1 MSLGSTIHIVFNFNI
16 LKNQCIKQVSL
27 CFYNLFLEMLSYT
40 YGALCFTNLLSVS
53 QIYST

>member
-16 LKNQCIKQVSL
+16 LTNQCIKQVSL